1 MLDNDLFILISERPL
16 RKSLYTQNC
25 YPLVVG
31 SFQMPNISLTTMNG
45 NPSDPFKYK
54 KVKWL
59 FLARTP
65 ENILLFQV

>member
-25 YPLVVG
+25 HPLVVG

-54 KVKWL
+54 KGK
-59 FLARTP
+59 
-65 ENILLFQV
+65 